1 MFDVRSLLGKRS
13 TSSHPIGSPTASGSL
28 PDAEDVPA
36 APAAKVAANPGLEE
50 RFESLVLTVADLSS
64 RLAVVPDLQRQISK
78 LRLELDNERLANQ
91 ELKQELAAC
100 KASEFRSD
108 DRYIKLE
115 KRVDAQEKGKRPAT
129 YADAVGHD
137 EADRLRRKQD
147 EITGDVVQLQQM
159 VEHQERQSRLQNV
172 MFFGLAD
179 DGQRSPAQQVID
191 CLQAAGVPES
201 NKVVRAVRL
210 GARRSSASAPGP
222 SRPAPVKVVMQSAT
236 DASLLLR
243 HTRALRERYHVNL
256 DRDLTPA
263 QADIRRGKQGAAREL
278 RNRGFVTFWRGDQLM
293 YVNKATGQRDV
304 FTGSMP
310 SCA

>member
-1 MFDVRSLLGKRS
+1 MPV
-13 TSSHPIGSPTASGSL
+13 
-28 PDAEDVPA
+28 
-36 APAAKVAANPGLEE
+36 APAAKVAAKPGLEE

-64 RLAVVPDLQRQISK
+64 RLAIVPDLQRQISK
-78 LRLELDNERLANQ
+78 LQLELDNERLGNQ

-100 KASEFRSD
+100 KASDSRAD
-108 DRYIKLE
+108 DRYLNLE
-115 KRVDAQEKGKRPAT
+115 KRMEAQEKGKRPAT
-129 YADAVGHD
+129 YADVVGRD
-137 EADRLRRKQD
+137 EADKLRRKQD
-147 EITGDVVQLQQM
+147 EITGNVVQLQQV

-172 MFFGLAD
+172 MLFGLAD
-179 DGQRSPAQQVID
+179 DGQRSPAQQVTA

-201 NKVVRAVRL
+201 SKVVHAVRL
-210 GARRSSASAPGP
+210 GPRPSSASAPGP
-222 SRPAPVKVVMQSAT
+222 SRPAPVKVVMQSAA

-263 QADIRRGKQGAAREL
+263 QADIRRGKQDAAREL

-304 FTGSMP
+304 FKGSMP
-310 SCA
+310 GRA